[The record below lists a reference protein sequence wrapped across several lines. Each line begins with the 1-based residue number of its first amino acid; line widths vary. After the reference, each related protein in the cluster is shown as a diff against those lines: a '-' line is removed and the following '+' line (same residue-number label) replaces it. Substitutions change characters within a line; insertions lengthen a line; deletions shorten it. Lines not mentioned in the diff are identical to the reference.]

1 MASAADL
8 TRMGEIL
15 GAARKVPDCTP
26 MRAIAVEWSSLLAL
40 VADGTIE
47 APRAPAPY
55 FRKLFGQF
63 ATMHQKAAE

>member
-1 MASAADL
+1 
-8 TRMGEIL
+8 
-15 GAARKVPDCTP
+15 